1 MYYKQVC
8 YKGALATAPERTL
21 MEDPRVLHRR
31 AGENAADVIAR
42 IPAERL
48 GDPTP
53 CTEWDVRG
61 VINHMVNGNLR
72 FAALIAGEPGPERG
86 EDALGNDPLAAFR
99 GSVGELCAAFDR
111 EGVLDQTFPTP
122 VGEAPGTLLVSMRTC
137 ELSIHTWDLAAATGQ
152 PRDLDPD
159 LVAFAE
165 SMFRARPIPRGGQ
178 SPFGPE
184 QPVPD
189 GAPAPDR
196 LAAYAG
202 RAVPPPGP

>member
-1 MYYKQVC
+1 MD
-8 YKGALATAPERTL
+8 
-21 MEDPRVLHRR
+21 DPRVLHRR

-72 FAALIAGEPGPERG
+72 FAALVAGKPGPERG
-86 EDALGNDPLAAFR
+86 EDVLGNNPLAAFR

-122 VGEAPGTLLVSMRTC
+122 
-137 ELSIHTWDLAAATGQ
+137 
-152 PRDLDPD
+152 PRSRCML
-159 LVAFAE
+159 
-165 SMFRARPIPRGGQ
+165 PRWH
-178 SPFGPE
+178 
-184 QPVPD
+184 PVEGSRHD
-189 GAPAPDR
+189 VR
-196 LAAYAG
+196 LAL
-202 RAVPPPGP
+202 PGPRT

>member
-1 MYYKQVC
+1 
-8 YKGALATAPERTL
+8 

-122 VGEAPGTLLVSMRTC
+122 FGEAPGTMLVSMRTC
-137 ELSIHTWDLAAATGQ
+137 EMSIHTWDLAAATGQ

>member
-1 MYYKQVC
+1 
-8 YKGALATAPERTL
+8 

-31 AGENAADVIAR
+31 AGENAADIIAR
-42 IPAERL
+42 IPAGRL

-53 CTEWDVRG
+53 CSEWAVRD

-72 FAALIAGEPGPERG
+72 FAALVTGEPLPEHG
-86 EDALGNDPLAAFR
+86 DDVLGDDPLAAFR
-99 GSVGELCAAFDR
+99 DSADQLCAAFDR

-122 VGEAPGTLLVSMRTC
+122 FGEGPGTMLVSMRTC
-137 ELSIHTWDLAAATGQ
+137 ELSIHSWDLAAATGQ

-165 SMFRARPIPRGGQ
+165 SMFRARPLPRGGP

-189 GAPAPDR
+189 GATAADR
-196 LAAYAG
+196 LAAYVG
-202 RAVPPPGP
+202 RTVPPGP